1 MANAYVRTCAGAINA
16 AHSPLSIFLFLRF
29 LTSLPELIETDRDM
43 IGMSGQD
50 PALDRWVT
58 AAEAARNVTLAR
70 LRDLKKCASG
80 TALGEV
86 AELFARVMTSD
97 DPEDCAEMRY
107 RAVHARQAF
116 LASGNNRMSPV
127 VNQMIH
133 LALDQL
139 ESYCALEDDFIEGDA
154 VALEAPQ
161 GKLPPDE
168 GLAPAA

>member
-1 MANAYVRTCAGAINA
+1 MANAYLRTRAGAINA
-16 AHSPLSIFLFLRF
+16 AHSPLSIFLFLRL
-29 LTSLPELIETDRDM
+29 LTSLPDLIEADRDM

-70 LRDLKKCASG
+70 LRDLSRVASG

-86 AELFARVMTSD
+86 GELFARVMTSD
-97 DPEDCAEMRY
+97 DPDDCAQMRY
-107 RAVHARQAF
+107 RAAHERDALLV
-116 LASGNNRMSPV
+116 SGSDRMSEI

-139 ESYCALEDDFIEGDA
+139 ETYCALEDDFIDGDA
-154 VALEAPQ
+154 VTLASPQ
-161 GKLPPDE
+161 GELPPDE

>member
-1 MANAYVRTCAGAINA
+1 MANAYLRTRAGAINA

-29 LTSLPELIETDRDM
+29 LASLPDLIEADRDI

-58 AAEAARNVTLAR
+58 AAEAARTTTLAR
-70 LRDLKKCASG
+70 LRDLSQVASG
-80 TALGEV
+80 MTFGEV
-86 AELFARVMTSD
+86 GEIFARVMNTD
-97 DPEDCAEMRY
+97 CPEDCAQMRY
-107 RAVHARQAF
+107 RAAHEREALLV
-116 LASGNNRMSPV
+116 SGSDRMSQIT
-127 VNQMIH
+127 NQMIH

-168 GLAPAA
+168 GLASAA